1 MPNANGQNTQ
11 EMLWQVKS
19 ELMQISSQIQS
30 INATIKPWQDELLA
44 LRDYKKQLE
53 ELEETLQ
60 RRKIKPRIVTIERTT
75 KVTTPLDSA
84 SKQMIE
90 VLRNMSQADLD
101 AFCQMVESSNVT
113 DEVQIETFNSE
124 IEED

>member
-1 MPNANGQNTQ
+1 MPNADGQNTQ

-19 ELMQISSQIQS
+19 ELMQISAQIQS

-44 LRDYKKQLE
+44 LRGYKKQLE

-60 RRKIKPRIVTIERTT
+60 RRKVKPRVVTIERTT
-75 KVTTPLDSA
+75 KVTAPLDSA
-84 SKQMIE
+84 SQQMID

-101 AFCQMVESSNVT
+101 AFCQMVETSNAT
-113 DEVQIETFNSE
+113 DEYQIETIH
-124 IEED
+124 IEE

>member
-1 MPNANGQNTQ
+1 MPNANGQDTQ

-19 ELMQISSQIQS
+19 ELMQLSSQIQS
-30 INATIKPWQDELLA
+30 INATIKPWQDELIQ

-60 RRKIKPRIVTIERTT
+60 RRKVKPRVVTIERTT
-75 KVTTPLDSA
+75 KVTAPLDST
-84 SKQMIE
+84 SQQMID

-101 AFCQMVESSNVT
+101 AFCLMVETSNAT
-113 DEVQIETFNSE
+113 DEVQIETIN
-124 IEED
+124 IEE

>member
-1 MPNANGQNTQ
+1 MPNANGQDTQ

-19 ELMQISSQIQS
+19 ELMQLSSQIQS
-30 INATIKPWQDELLA
+30 INATIKPWQDELIQ

-75 KVTTPLDSA
+75 KVTAPLDSA
-84 SKQMIE
+84 SQQMID

-101 AFCQMVESSNVT
+101 AFCLMVETSNAT
-113 DEVQIETFNSE
+113 DEVQIETINV
-124 IEED
+124 EEQ

>member
-1 MPNANGQNTQ
+1 MPNANGQDTQ

-19 ELMQISSQIQS
+19 ELMQLSSQIQS
-30 INATIKPWQDELLA
+30 INATIKPWQDELIQ

-101 AFCQMVESSNVT
+101 AFCLMVETSNAT
-113 DEVQIETFNSE
+113 DEVQIET
-124 IEED
+124 IDVEEQ